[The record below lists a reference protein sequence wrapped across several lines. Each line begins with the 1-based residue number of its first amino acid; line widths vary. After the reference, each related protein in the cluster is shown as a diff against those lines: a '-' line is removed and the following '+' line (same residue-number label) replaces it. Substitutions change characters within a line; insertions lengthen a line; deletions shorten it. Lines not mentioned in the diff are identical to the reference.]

1 MAKKKKRGR
10 PKGSKNRLTGTAE
23 TIGTAFGNVAAKL
36 DGWMAQRREI
46 ANELNAVIARAKGML
61 SSLEF
66 PPLRRGP
73 VRPAAALGAAAPTDR
88 TRKRRKMSPEARAKI
103 SAAQKARWAKQKAK
117 APKGAKRAK
126 KAGGTDVG
134 NG

>member
-46 ANELNAVIARAKGML
+46 ANELNAVITRAKGML
-61 SSLEF
+61 SSLEV
-66 PPLRRGP
+66 PLLRRGP
-73 VRPAAALGAAAPTDR
+73 GSPPAASAALGAAALTGR
-88 TRKRRKMSPEARAKI
+88 TRKRRKMSSEARAKI

-117 APKGAKRAK
+117 APKGAK
-126 KAGGTDVG
+126 
-134 NG
+134 